1 MLFKYL
7 EEVTMPNLNH
17 CIDCDKPMQPA
28 NSKGLCDN
36 CYHKATRMFGGDTDG
51 DYELTTADKYNKEWL
66 DEQKTRTETK
76 TQ

>member
-7 EEVTMPNLNH
+7 EEVEMPNLNH

-36 CYHKATRMFGGDTDG
+36 CYDKATRVIGMGEPIPTDEDLKRHTVKWQKIFG
-51 DYELTTADKYNKEWL
+51 KK
-66 DEQKTRTETK
+66 
-76 TQ
+76 

>member
-28 NSKGLCDN
+28 NSKGLCDD

-51 DYELTTADKYNKEWL
+51 DYEPTTADKYNKEWL

>member
-7 EEVTMPNLNH
+7 EEIKMPNLNH

-36 CYHKATRMFGGDTDG
+36 CYHKVTRELGG
-51 DYELTTADKYNKEWL
+51 EPTTADKYNKEWL
-66 DEQKTRTETK
+66 DEQEKRTKTKTK
-76 TQ
+76 TQQS